1 MLMLIN
7 LIAVVEKLYIKLYQL
22 FSEELMNM
30 NIGYEFNSKKL
41 QEIVDLVQAID
52 YIQNGNPT
60 KKEII
65 KIISYYG

>member
-1 MLMLIN
+1 
-7 LIAVVEKLYIKLYQL
+7 
-22 FSEELMNM
+22 M
-30 NIGYEFNSKKL
+30 NIGYDHNLDTLRKM
-41 QEIVDLVQAID
+41 VDLVHAID

>member
-1 MLMLIN
+1 M
-7 LIAVVEKLYIKLYQL
+7 EKLYIKLYEL
-22 FSEELMNM
+22 FSNELLNM
-30 NIGYEFNSKKL
+30 NIGYDHNLDTLRKM
-41 QEIVDLVQAID
+41 VDLVHAID